1 MQPLSLFEWIC
12 MIPVIGGS
20 AYFVLCLL
28 TFFRFQRRPQPVSP
42 LPFPQWPPVTLLKPV
57 RGLEKNQRTN
67 LRSACLQDY
76 PEFQVVFSV
85 QDPDDPA
92 LPLLREIEDEFGRL
106 RVSVVVE
113 NRETGP
119 NGKINNL
126 SGAVPYARYDI
137 LVISDSD
144 MLLKPGYLK
153 AIVAPLADPAVG
165 YVCTLYRA
173 VRADR
178 WFEKM
183 GLLSLNSDFI
193 PSIIFA
199 HLTGA
204 SGFCLGSSMALR
216 RESLGAIGGFESF
229 AGYLAEDYEI
239 GRSLSALRKKMTLV
253 PYFVDTVVD
262 LKNILQWW
270 NFQVCWDQ
278 KTRAARP
285 GGFFATLLVRSIP
298 FAVLLVVVRR
308 GDLLGWIILGAAL
321 LIRLSTAWVLM
332 RWGMKDDEGAR
343 SLMLLPLRDLACLAS
358 WFLAFA
364 RKTVLWRDREFKLTL
379 GGRLVVRE
387 QKP

>member
-1 MQPLSLFEWIC
+1 MQPLLPFEWIC

-20 AYFVLCLL
+20 VYFILCLIA
-28 TFFRFQRRPQPVSP
+28 FFCFQRRPQAACP
-42 LPFPQWPPVTLLKPV
+42 LPFAQWPPVTLLKPV
-57 RGLEKNQRTN
+57 KGLEKNQRAN
-67 LRSACLQDY
+67 FRSACLQDY
-76 PEFQVVFSV
+76 PEFQAVFSV

-92 LPLLREIEDEFGRL
+92 IPLLREIENEFGRR

-113 NRETGP
+113 NREAGP

-126 SGAVPYARYDI
+126 SGALPHARYDI

-144 MLLKPGYLK
+144 MLLDPNYLK

-173 VRADR
+173 VRAER
-178 WFEKM
+178 WFERM

-193 PSIIFA
+193 PSLIFA
-199 HLTGA
+199 YLTRT

-216 RESLGAIGGFESF
+216 RESLEAIGGFESF
-229 AGYLAEDYEI
+229 AGYLAEDYEM
-239 GRSLSALRKKMTLV
+239 GRSLSVLRKKMVLV
-253 PYFVDTVVD
+253 PHFVDTIVD
-262 LKNILQWW
+262 LKNFLQWW

-285 GGFFATLLVRSIP
+285 GGFFATLLLRSIP

-308 GDLLGWIILGAAL
+308 GDPLGWIILSAAL
-321 LIRLSTAWVLM
+321 AIRLSTAWVLM
-332 RWGMKDDEGAR
+332 RWGMKDNEGAS
-343 SLMLLPLRDLACLAS
+343 SLMLLPLRDLASFAS
-358 WFLAFA
+358 WFFAFA
-364 RKTVLWRDREFKLTL
+364 KKTVLWRDRKFKLTL
-379 GGRLVVRE
+379 RGRLVVQE